1 MVDDD
6 NVNSP
11 GSIPAA
17 PVPLPYAQPRGAEQV
32 PAPAAVLSPEHLQQI
47 KLAQQRATKVRR
59 AMRVAQFDGWATGI
73 FGGITFLCGF
83 SGSLVALVLGA
94 GMLIVAFIEF
104 KGAARLRKFDPGAPR
119 VLALNQVYFGALLL
133 AYAAWSLWGVFH
145 NQSELSSALASAGD
159 LGQLGIDAAQIERTI
174 GLLVYGALACVAI
187 FGQGGTALYY
197 WTRRRFVDAYL
208 RETPQWII
216 DAQRAGLPI

>member
-1 MVDDD
+1 MVDDHK
-6 NVNSP
+6 VNSP

-17 PVPLPYAQPRGAEQV
+17 PLSLPYAQPV
-32 PAPAAVLSPEHLQQI
+32 PGSAPAAVLSPEHLQQI
-47 KLAQQRATKVRR
+47 ALAQKRATKIRR

-73 FGGITFLCGF
+73 FGGLTFLFGL
-83 SGSLVALVLGA
+83 SGSIVALLLGG
-94 GMLIVAFIEF
+94 GMCIVAFIEF
-104 KGAARLRKFDPGAPR
+104 KGAARLRKFDAEAPR
-119 VLALNQVYFGALLL
+119 LLAWNQVFFGALLL

-145 NQSELSSALASAGD
+145 NQSELSTALASAGD
-159 LGQLGIDAAQIERTI
+159 LGQLGVDAAGIERAI

-197 WTRRRFVDAYL
+197 WSRRRFVDAYL